1 MSELGD
7 ISLAGAEFYNS
18 LVALI
23 DRRIGVARVREE
35 TGVEVIEERA
45 VRFEEVVGS
54 VVFAGDCEGTIEAVV
69 TGKPRNRNMLLG
81 EVSGVLVDIWVPLGI
96 PELVGQRVA
105 VKPSQNPDRPG
116 YELVGT
122 YGRKGGRVS

>member
-7 ISLAGAEFYNS
+7 IALASAEFYNS
-18 LVALI
+18 LVGLI

-35 TGVEVIEERA
+35 TGVEVIEEKA
-45 VRFEEVVGS
+45 VMFEEVVGS
-54 VVFAGDCEGTIEAVV
+54 VVWAGDPAGTIEAVV

-81 EVSGVLVDIWVPLGI
+81 EVSGALVDIWVPLGI
-96 PELVGQRVA
+96 PELVGHRVA
-105 VKPSQNPDRPG
+105 VKPSENPDRPG

-122 YGRKGGRVS
+122 YGRKGGRTA